1 LLVMVTRKLVIEQL
15 EKVLAG
21 KASREDTG
29 WWAYD
34 LMLEE
39 GLEYEPGFGRL
50 LEDVLRSLH
59 YFHDTEPFMVQFYPE
74 TEELLY
80 YLKCLR
86 GEEFYQRSRVV
97 HWRV

>member
-1 LLVMVTRKLVIEQL
+1 MKVTRESVAEQL
-15 EKVLAG
+15 EKLFAG
-21 KASREDTG
+21 EVSREDTG

-34 LMLEE
+34 LLMEE
-39 GLEYEPGFGRL
+39 GLEYEPGYERL

-59 YFHDTEPFMVQFYPE
+59 YFHDTEPLMAQFYPE
-74 TEELLY
+74 TDELLY

-86 GEEFYQRSRVV
+86 GEQFYQRNRVV